1 MMHTNASTEP
11 TTARDEDGAPLRIP
25 TRDGASLGATRFEPP
40 DGETAKATVV
50 IHGATAVPQRYY
62 RRFGSFLAG
71 RGYRVLTYDY
81 RGIGASRGR
90 SLRGERATMRDW
102 GERDVEAAFALAR
115 ALSKGAP
122 VVAIGH
128 SFGGQTIGL
137 CDAWRGVDASVIVA
151 SQLGYY
157 GHFPAPDR
165 YRHAINWYA
174 TIPAATAA
182 FGYLPGFLGLGT
194 DLPKGVAREWAKWCR
209 HPSYLLGYEPRAR
222 ERFSRFTAPTLFFS
236 FSDDA
241 YAPGPAVD
249 ALIATMPRRSVHH
262 VRVTPE
268 EMGGPIGHFGFFRP
282 ASERSLWAASLEWL
296 GNTLV
301 RRQD

>member
-1 MMHTNASTEP
+1 MQTNASTES
-11 TTARDEDGAPLRIP
+11 TTVGDDAGVPLRIP
-25 TRDGASLGATRFEPP
+25 TLDGASLGATLFQPAQSDEAR
-40 DGETAKATVV
+40 ATVV

-62 RRFGSFLAG
+62 RRFALFLSR
-71 RGYRVLTYDY
+71 RGHRVLTYDY

-90 SLRGERATMRDW
+90 SPRAERATMRQW
-102 GERDVEAAFALAR
+102 GERDVEAAFGLAR
-115 ALSKGAP
+115 AMSKGAP

-137 CDAWRGVDASVIVA
+137 CDAWRGVDAAVIVA

-165 YRHAINWYA
+165 YRHAITWYV
-174 TIPAATAA
+174 TIPAVTAA
-182 FGYLPGFLGLGT
+182 FGYLPGFLGLGA

-222 ERFSRFTAPTLFFS
+222 ERFSRFDAPTLFFS

-241 YAPGPAVD
+241 YAPGRAVD
-249 ALIATMPRRSVHH
+249 ALLATMPHKALHH

-268 EMGGPIGHFGFFRP
+268 EMGAPIGHFGFFRP
-282 ASERSLWAASLEWL
+282 ASERSLWSATLEWL
-296 GNTLV
+296 EGAIV
-301 RRQD
+301 RRRD